1 MQCLSAP
8 TRKELDQAHARQS
21 YLDIGVLSPRNLKYI
36 SKNRRVRWLILGLST
51 IPLHLFYN
59 SVIFASSGT
68 KLYYPFLIKE
78 SFLTGNPAFDNFT
91 SAVFVYPPNINE
103 SFYEVSLGESPD
115 FKAHTYTSSSETEA
129 RRMKDLYSQDRLE
142 RLETPDCLKAYV
154 TQFQTRGNVLLV
166 SKRTDLED
174 PDIVSTLGGP
184 WYSQDWVCG
193 SDKCDENSPLAK
205 QLWAQPETWSY
216 IAVLAF
222 TAWLLRLGTSVATA
236 DNATGAELIIS
247 LGFGQVN
254 NRTTLHLPLTQ
265 LVTNAIIANTPQ
277 VILSWIYFSYNGLLT
292 LMSLAREWESY
303 GLHHKGL
310 RVSVAPEGAQ
320 RSTYF
325 LQLPYRIAIPFSM
338 LSAFL
343 HWLVS
348 QSFFMVSVQLYGYDE
363 TQGWMFMPD
372 NPGTRVSVG
381 YSLLPL
387 LVLLGT
393 GAVMLIAISARG
405 LMLLKS
411 TTPIVGSCSA
421 AIAAACQPLGED
433 DGDASAEKVKWGV
446 MGRKQKFRHC
456 GVSRRAVGA
465 LVPGK
470 EYR

>member
-1 MQCLSAP
+1 MTTGGIPGQRSTKEYVAVGSVRLV
-8 TRKELDQAHARQS
+8 ELDGAFAAYCKLS
-21 YLDIGVLSPRNLKYI
+21 LDD
-36 SKNRRVRWLILGLST
+36 
-51 IPLHLFYN
+51 
-59 SVIFASSGT
+59 AQ
-68 KLYYPFLIKE
+68 E
-78 SFLTGNPAFDNFT
+78 SAD
-91 SAVFVYPPNINE
+91 A
-103 SFYEVSLGESPD
+103 
-115 FKAHTYTSSSETEA
+115 
-129 RRMKDLYSQDRLE
+129 
-142 RLETPDCLKAYV
+142 
-154 TQFQTRGNVLLV
+154 NVLT
-166 SKRTDLED
+166 R
-174 PDIVSTLGGP
+174 
-184 WYSQDWVCG
+184 
-193 SDKCDENSPLAK
+193 
-205 QLWAQPETWSY
+205 Y

-222 TAWLLRLGTSVATA
+222 TAWLLRQGTSMATT
-236 DNATGAELIIS
+236 DATGAEMILS

-254 NRTTLHLPLTQ
+254 NRTTLHIPLKD

-303 GLHHKGL
+303 GLQHKGL

-325 LQLPYRIAIPFSM
+325 LQLPYRIAVPFSM

-387 LVLLGT
+387 LVLLST
-393 GAVMLIAISARG
+393 GAVLLTAISVRG

-421 AIAAACQPLGED
+421 AIAAACQPLFGD
-433 DGDASAEKVKWGV
+433 DGEAATEKVKWGV
-446 MGRKQKFRHC
+446 MGRRQKFRHC
-456 GVSRRAVGA
+456 GVSRRPVGL
-465 LVPGK
+465 LVPGT